1 MITEKVV
8 FQLKGHTGW
17 VTDVSFS
24 PDGRWL
30 ASASYDKS
38 VVIWDMQTGKE
49 EFRWS
54 TLTTVMTCDFSPDSI
69 WIACNSGTGPEGREI
84 SVWEALT
91 GTNRFTL
98 AKHGSTVNGSDIQS

>member
-1 MITEKVV
+1 MITQKVV

-30 ASASYDKS
+30 ASSSYDQS
-38 VVIWDMQTGKE
+38 VIIWDMQTGKE

-54 TLTTVMTCDFSPDSI
+54 TLTTVMTVISVPIRCGSPVI
-69 WIACNSGTGPEGREI
+69 QGQGRKAEK

-91 GTNRFTL
+91 GTNRL
-98 AKHGSTVNGSDIQS
+98 LLPNMVNGDGI